1 MKARNKTNVK
11 TKRLFKLMYWAA
23 SLSTLALFIFTAICA
38 AVMPDSFTF
47 TDGATAQNCAPIPVL
62 TIVKNSDTEEDG
74 GKLVFANIF
83 PVKDVSITSREDIK
97 VIPGGTPFGVRMFTH
112 GVMAVKTEVV
122 SADGKSCCPAGDGG
136 IEVGDTIISV
146 DGISV
151 TSNSQLSKLVNES
164 GGEEM
169 TFSVKRNDKTF
180 TTEVTPIKTAEDEYK
195 IGLWVRD
202 SSAGIGTITF
212 YCEDNSGFAGL
223 GHGICDVD
231 TGQLMPLDHGDIVQ
245 ASIDTVTRGL
255 KGSPGSLNGH
265 FKSSGTV
272 GNLNCNN
279 ETGVYGTV
287 QSVPDGAAVS
297 VASVQ
302 EVQTGCATVLTTV
315 SGETPEE
322 YSIEIE
328 SIGYDENNKTKNMV
342 IRITDERLLESTGG
356 IVQGMSGSPILQNGK
371 LVGAVT
377 HVFVNAPDKGYAIF
391 AENMLSDYAN
401 ATGLYVNEAA

>member
-47 TDGATAQNCAPIPVL
+47 TDGATAQNCAPIPAL
-62 TIVKNSDTEEDG
+62 TIVKNSDTEEEG

>member
-47 TDGATAQNCAPIPVL
+47 TDGATAQNCAPIPAL

>member
-47 TDGATAQNCAPIPVL
+47 TDGATAQNCAPIPAL

-231 TGQLMPLDHGDIVQ
+231 TGELMPLDHGDIVQ

>member
-1 MKARNKTNVK
+1 M
-11 TKRLFKLMYWAA
+11 
-23 SLSTLALFIFTAICA
+23 
-38 AVMPDSFTF
+38 
-47 TDGATAQNCAPIPVL
+47 
-62 TIVKNSDTEEDG
+62 
-74 GKLVFANIF
+74 
-83 PVKDVSITSREDIK
+83 
-97 VIPGGTPFGVRMFTH
+97 
-112 GVMAVKTEVV
+112 

-328 SIGYDENNKTKNMV
+328 SIGYDENNKTK
-342 IRITDERLLESTGG
+342 TW
-356 IVQGMSGSPILQNGK
+356 
-371 LVGAVT
+371 
-377 HVFVNAPDKGYAIF
+377 
-391 AENMLSDYAN
+391 
-401 ATGLYVNEAA
+401 

>member
-1 MKARNKTNVK
+1 MIAKRKSKVKAKS
-11 TKRLFKLMYWAA
+11 LFKLIYSAA
-23 SLSTLALFIFTAICA
+23 SLSTLALFVFTAFCA
-38 AVMPDSFTF
+38 AIMPDSFTV
-47 TDGATAQNCAPIPVL
+47 TNGNSVQSCASLPAL
-62 TIVKNSDTEEDG
+62 TIVKSPDSERN

-97 VIPGGTPFGVRMFTH
+97 VIPGGAPFGVRMFTQ

-122 SADGKSCCPAGDGG
+122 SAQGVSCCPASDGG
-136 IEVGDTIISV
+136 IEVGDSIIDV
-146 DGISV
+146 NGISV

-164 GGEEM
+164 GGEAM
-169 TFSVKRNDKTF
+169 TFSVNRDGETF
-180 TTEVTPIKTAEDEYK
+180 TTEVTPIKTSEDEYK

-212 YCEDNSGFAGL
+212 YCEDNNGFAGL

-231 TGQLMPLDHGDIVQ
+231 TGELMPLDHGDIVK
-245 ASIDTVTRGL
+245 ASIDTVTRGI

-265 FKSSGTV
+265 FKNSGTV
-272 GNLNCNN
+272 GSLICNN
-279 ETGVYGTV
+279 ETGVYGSV
-287 QSVPDGAAVS
+287 RSVPEGAAVS

-302 EVQTGCATVLTTV
+302 EVQTGFATMLTTI
-315 SGETPEE
+315 SGEAPEE
-322 YSIEIE
+322 YAIEIE

-377 HVFVNAPDKGYAIF
+377 HVFVNSPDKGYAIF

-401 ATGLYVNEAA
+401 ATGLYAEEAA

>member
-47 TDGATAQNCAPIPVL
+47 TDGATAQNCAPIPAL

-272 GNLNCNN
+272 GSLNCNN

>member
-47 TDGATAQNCAPIPVL
+47 TDGATAQNCAPIPAL

-122 SADGKSCCPAGDGG
+122 SADGKCCCPAGDGG

-231 TGQLMPLDHGDIVQ
+231 TGELMPLDHGDIVQ